1 MAAYY
6 GPKYDPTQNPGNQYF
21 QRRAEQDAAEQAA
34 RIAAVKASQASIH
47 ARNQALADAA
57 RARSMALGD
66 AANARQQ
73 TTLANQAAM
82 ANALLFQRQTAKQN
96 ATLYSR
102 YGNTGGGATGGS
114 GSSSLGGSAG
124 GLASLNKPAYADPF
138 PGLAAPTLPEF
149 NEGEITSEAQ
159 KLAAPNIR
167 RARRGLRSLIGQVGR
182 TYDSPGSARLAARGG
197 FEGFSQ
203 GLSDTQSQAYQ
214 TARGNLASK
223 YNTAILPAYRAEMEE
238 YLKKLGANTQAKA
251 AYEARYV

>member
-1 MAAYY
+1 MANYTNPDRRTGTPPLKIGPQGYY
-6 GPKYDPTQNPGNQYF
+6 PSARERY
-21 QRRAEQDAAEQAA
+21 AEG
-34 RIAAVKASQASIH
+34 I
-47 ARNQALADAA
+47 ALAAQA
-57 RARSMALGD
+57 RARQQAIIDQQMKAAEAL
-66 AANARQQ
+66 A
-73 TTLANQAAM
+73 
-82 ANALLFQRQTAKQN
+82 FQRKQAKQN
-96 ATLYSR
+96 ARLYRS
-102 YGNTGGGATGGS
+102 YGNTGGGATGGGGGS
-114 GSSSLGGSAG
+114 GLGGSAG
-124 GLASLNKPAYADPF
+124 GLASLNKPAYEDPF

-149 NEGEITSEAQ
+149 NEGEITGEAQ

-182 TYDSPGSARLAARGG
+182 TFDSPGSARLAARGG

-214 TARGNLASK
+214 TARGNLTTK